1 MKIEI
6 HTKEAPYKRRC
17 LGLHV
22 NGEYAGS
29 LEVTKEQEQALLG
42 IMTLGADASQGYV
55 TVVIHDT

>member
-6 HTKEAPYKRRC
+6 HTNDAPYKRRC
-17 LGLHV
+17 LTMYVDH
-22 NGEYAGS
+22 AHIGS